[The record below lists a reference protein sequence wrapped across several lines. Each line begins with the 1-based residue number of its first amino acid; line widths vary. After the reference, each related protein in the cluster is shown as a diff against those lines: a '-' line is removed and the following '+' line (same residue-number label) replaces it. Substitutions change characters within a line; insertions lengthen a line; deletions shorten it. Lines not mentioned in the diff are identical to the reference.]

1 MTALLL
7 VVAAGTLLPLL
18 LTGGLVGFRSP
29 LKLVLPVYAVLV
41 PFGSGI
47 ALPLPIPAPFNT
59 VTTLVGLIAAGCLV
73 AHRLL
78 CTTAPPRLLPEVTAW
93 ILFAAVNGL
102 TYFWSIDAT
111 KTLSGYVILL
121 SLLGLYV
128 LLALMPVSWTDVH
141 LLGAGSVLG
150 GLAICVWGVYLLAT
164 DNLPEEK
171 AGLPRFSIAGG
182 VGDAAD
188 PNITAAVLV
197 FPLAVAAGYALFGTR
212 LVLRIVCAGTSAVL
226 AGGILLTASRGG
238 MLAGAI
244 ALLVLIAHHRHRI
257 PVLAAAGVIAFG
269 VLLASMAAAPE
280 QVSRLDQAGSSGRTN
295 IWRTALAACPRYCVQ
310 GSGLNTFPDV
320 QEQTLLAS
328 PEIPGFRLGE
338 PAHNIWLGAAIET
351 GILSIVL
358 MGAGFA
364 LGAAGLWRLPGPVRA
379 VPLAGLAGLLTSNMF
394 LGNLR
399 FKYFWLVLM
408 YAAATSLAAGARR
421 ADPAGLAA
429 ELEPPPSRA
438 LIGAS
443 R

>member
-1 MTALLL
+1 MMLLAL
-7 VVAAGTLLPLL
+7 VVGLALLPLL
-18 LTGGLVGFRSP
+18 AVGGLVGFRSP

-47 ALPLPIPAPFNT
+47 TLPIPLPSPFNT

-73 AHRLL
+73 AHRML
-78 CTTAPPRLLPEVTAW
+78 CTSAPPRLLPEVVAW
-93 ILFAAVNGL
+93 ILFAGVNGL
-102 TYFWSIDAT
+102 TYLWSIDAG
-111 KTLSGYVILL
+111 KTLSGFSILL

-128 LLALMPVSWTDVH
+128 LLTLMPVTWQEVH
-141 LLGAGSVLG
+141 LLGFGSVVG
-150 GLAICVWGVYLLAT
+150 GLAICLWGLYLLAT

-212 LVLRIVCAGTSAVL
+212 SWLRLAAALSAATM

-238 MLAGAI
+238 MLAAGVG
-244 ALLVLIAHHRHRI
+244 LLVLIAHHRRRL
-257 PVLAAAGVIAFG
+257 PVLVAAGVVG
-269 VLLASMAAAPE
+269 LLVLVGSMLAAPE

-295 IWRTALAACPRYCVQ
+295 IWRTALAACPRYCAY

-320 QEQTLLAS
+320 QEETLLS
-328 PEIPGFRLGE
+328 TPEIPGFRLGE
-338 PAHNIWLGAAIET
+338 PAHNIWLGAAVET
-351 GILSIVL
+351 GIVSIVL
-358 MGAGFA
+358 LGAG
-364 LGAAGLWRLPGPVRA
+364 LGLSAASLWRLPGPVRA

-408 YAAATSLAAGARR
+408 YAAAWPPGWACCSSGTA
-421 ADPAGLAA
+421 PGL
-429 ELEPPPSRA
+429 PP
-438 LIGAS
+438 
-443 R
+443 